1 MSEYEHMVE
10 VRLLETPIELWRRA
24 SAHHEAI
31 QRELDIVK
39 ADLPRGSVPHQLSE
53 LLEEL
58 DLRFAGVGD
67 PTRQELF
74 AAAER
79 GEHQIDLVYR
89 IPPEAVAAAKRLD
102 EMLDAVDEF
111 CRAGER
117 LLTLATPPE
126 LVSFR
131 KWSLG
136 EFVRQV
142 DNGQKPTPWS
152 GFRPEPESSA
162 SPETPT
168 SPSEGEELIR
178 FEGDLDLASSGA
190 LRNRILGARRG
201 RASQVTLDLSR
212 VEMVDSVGISL
223 LITAHARLKE
233 DGAVMRLIVPT
244 SLRRLFEIS
253 GIIELL
259 NPEFV
264 KDPREPA
271 LAEGS

>member
-1 MSEYEHMVE
+1 
-10 VRLLETPIELWRRA
+10 VRLLELPIDLWRRA

-31 QRELDIVK
+31 QRELDIVR

-67 PTRQELF
+67 PTRQELL
-74 AAAER
+74 AASER
-79 GEHQIDLVYR
+79 GERQIDVVYR
-89 IPPEAVAAAKRLD
+89 VPLEAAAAAKRLD

-111 CRAGER
+111 CRAGEG

-136 EFVRQV
+136 EFTRQG
-142 DNGQKPTPWS
+142 DNGQRPMPWS

-162 SPETPT
+162 SAETPT
-168 SPSEGEELIR
+168 SPGEGEGEELIR

-201 RASQVTLDLSR
+201 RASQMTLDLSR

-223 LITAHARLKE
+223 LITAHARLQE
-233 DGAVMRLIVPT
+233 DGVAMRLILPT

-259 NPEFV
+259 APEFV
-264 KDPREPA
+264 EDPREPA
-271 LAEGS
+271 LSEGS

>member
-1 MSEYEHMVE
+1 VSESQPTVE
-10 VRLLETPIELWRRA
+10 VHLLEMPIELWRRA
-24 SAHHEAI
+24 SAHYEAI
-31 QRELDIVK
+31 QREFDIVK

-79 GEHQIDLVYR
+79 GEHQVDLVYKV
-89 IPPEAVAAAKRLD
+89 PSEAVSAARRLD

-111 CRAGER
+111 CREGEG

-126 LVSFR
+126 LVSLR

-136 EFVRQV
+136 EFTRQV
-142 DNGQKPTPWS
+142 DHGQRPMPWS
-152 GFRPEPESSA
+152 GFNSESESSA
-162 SPETPT
+162 ERDTPPV
-168 SPSEGEELIR
+168 SVEGEERIR

-190 LRNRILGARRG
+190 LRHRILGARQG

-233 DGAVMRLIVPT
+233 DGVRMRLVLPT

-253 GIIELL
+253 GVIELL

-264 KDPREPA
+264 EDPKEPA

>member
-1 MSEYEHMVE
+1 MSDSGEAVE
-10 VRLLETPIELWRRA
+10 VRLLELPIELWRRA
-24 SAHHEAI
+24 SAHYETI
-31 QRELDIVK
+31 QREFDIIK
-39 ADLPRGSVPHQLSE
+39 GDLPRGSVPHQLSE

-58 DLRFAGVGD
+58 DLRFAGVGE
-67 PTRQELF
+67 PNRQELL

-79 GEHQIDLVYR
+79 GERQLDLVYR
-89 IPPEAVAAAKRLD
+89 VPPEVVAAARRLD
-102 EMLDAVDEF
+102 EMLDAVEEF
-111 CRAGER
+111 CREGER

-136 EFVRQV
+136 EFTRQI
-142 DNGQKPTPWS
+142 DYGLRPLPWS
-152 GFRPEPESSA
+152 GFNFESEA
-162 SPETPT
+162 SSKPDSPT
-168 SPSEGEELIR
+168 APVEGEELIR

-212 VEMVDSVGISL
+212 VDMVDSVGISL

-233 DGAVMRLIVPT
+233 DGAVMRLILPT

-264 KDPREPA
+264 EDPKEPA
-271 LAEGS
+271 FAEGA

>member
-1 MSEYEHMVE
+1 MSEYGQTVE
-10 VRLLETPIELWRRA
+10 VRLLEMPVDLWRRA
-24 SAHHEAI
+24 SAHYEAI
-31 QRELDIVK
+31 QREFDIVK

-67 PTRQELF
+67 PNRQELF

-79 GEHQIDLVYR
+79 GESQIDLVYR
-89 IPPEAVAAAKRLD
+89 VPSEMLAAIRRLD
-102 EMLDAVDEF
+102 EMLDAVDDF

-117 LLTLATPPE
+117 LLTLATPPD
-126 LVSFR
+126 LVAFR

-136 EFVRQV
+136 EFTRQLE
-142 DNGQKPTPWS
+142 NGQSPLAWS
-152 GFRPEPESSA
+152 DFRLEPASA
-162 SPETPT
+162 RPNETPT
-168 SPSEGEELIR
+168 VPGEGEELIQ

-190 LRNRILGARRG
+190 LRNRILGARG
-201 RASQVTLDLSR
+201 GHTSQVTLDLSR

-223 LITAHARLKE
+223 LITAHARLSE
-233 DGAVMRLIVPT
+233 DGIRMRLILPM

-253 GIIELL
+253 GIIEVL

-264 KDPREPA
+264 EDPKEPA
-271 LAEGS
+271 LAEGH

>member
-1 MSEYEHMVE
+1 VSESQAVE
-10 VRLLETPIELWRRA
+10 VRLLDLPIELWRRA
-24 SAHHEAI
+24 SAHYEAI
-31 QRELDIVK
+31 QREFDIVK

-53 LLEEL
+53 LLQEL
-58 DLRFAGVGD
+58 DLRFAGVGE
-67 PTRQELF
+67 PNRQELL

-79 GEHQIDLVYR
+79 GEHQIDLLYQV
-89 IPPEAVAAAKRLD
+89 PPEAVAAARRLD
-102 EMLDAVDEF
+102 EMLDAVDKF
-111 CRAGER
+111 CREGES

-131 KWSLG
+131 KWFLG

-142 DNGQKPTPWS
+142 ENGQRPVPWS
-152 GFRPEPESSA
+152 GFHADSESSKDGD
-162 SPETPT
+162 TPT
-168 SPSEGEELIR
+168 APIEGEELIR
-178 FEGDLDLASSGA
+178 FEGDLDLASSGS
-190 LRNRILGARRG
+190 LRHRILGARRG

-223 LITAHARLKE
+223 LISAHARLKE
-233 DGAVMRLIVPT
+233 DEVGMRLILPT

-264 KDPREPA
+264 EDPNEPA
-271 LAEGS
+271 FAEGA

>member
-1 MSEYEHMVE
+1 MSEYGQTVE
-10 VRLLETPIELWRRA
+10 VRLLEMPVDLWRRA
-24 SAHHEAI
+24 SAHYEAI
-31 QRELDIVK
+31 QREFDIVK

-67 PTRQELF
+67 PNRQELF

-79 GEHQIDLVYR
+79 GESQIDLVYWV
-89 IPPEAVAAAKRLD
+89 PSEMPAAIRRLD
-102 EMLDAVDEF
+102 EMLDAVDDF

-117 LLTLATPPE
+117 LLTLATPPD
-126 LVSFR
+126 LVAFR

-136 EFVRQV
+136 EFTRQLE
-142 DNGQKPTPWS
+142 NGQSPLAWS
-152 GFRPEPESSA
+152 DFRLEPASA
-162 SPETPT
+162 RPNETPT
-168 SPSEGEELIR
+168 VPGEGEELIQ

-190 LRNRILGARRG
+190 LRNRILGARG
-201 RASQVTLDLSR
+201 GHTSQVTLDLSR

-223 LITAHARLKE
+223 LITAHARLSE
-233 DGAVMRLIVPT
+233 DGIRMRLILPM

-253 GIIELL
+253 GIIEVL

-264 KDPREPA
+264 EDPKEPA
-271 LAEGS
+271 LAEGH

>member
-1 MSEYEHMVE
+1 MSEYEQTVE
-10 VRLLETPIELWRRA
+10 VHLFELPIELWHRA
-24 SAHHEAI
+24 SVHYEAI
-31 QRELDIVK
+31 QREFDIVK

-67 PTRQELF
+67 PTRQELL

-79 GEHQIDLVYR
+79 GDPQIDLVYR
-89 IPPEAVAAAKRLD
+89 VPPEAAAAAKRLD
-102 EMLDAVDEF
+102 EMLDAVDDF

-136 EFVRQV
+136 EFTRQV
-142 DNGQKPTPWS
+142 DNGQSPMPWS
-152 GFRPEPESSA
+152 GFRSEPESSA
-162 SPETPT
+162 PPETSTAPG
-168 SPSEGEELIR
+168 EGEELIR
-178 FEGDLDLASSGA
+178 FKGDLDLASSGA
-190 LRNRILGARRG
+190 LRNKILGARRG

-233 DGAVMRLIVPT
+233 DGVVMRLILPT

-264 KDPREPA
+264 EDPREPA